1 MAQEQPE
8 RLFEPAPFQIVRD
21 PQQLKAFSDPIRNRV
36 LHLLTDR
43 EATNQQLAALLKEP
57 QAKVLYHVRFL
68 LGVELITLVREQ
80 IKGGNVEKYYRA
92 TAKMYGLRPDPGDF
106 GSISA
111 PIFESVAQE
120 LAACENQWPDL
131 LPSWELRRLRLPSE
145 RVEEFQQRLL
155 DLIAEY
161 WGGPEAQVPDDPSS
175 PAMAFA
181 AVTYRYP
188 VVDDGA

>member
-43 EATNQQLAALLKEP
+43 EATNQQLAALLNEP

-92 TAKMYGLRPDPGDF
+92 TAKMYGLRPDPGDL

-131 LPSWELRRLRLPSE
+131 LPNWELRRLRLPPE

-161 WGGPEAQVPDDPSS
+161 WGGPEAQVADDPRS
-175 PAMAFA
+175 PAMGFA